1 MIPLMS
7 PSEIEA
13 DALVRA
19 YLDGR
24 TLPKIL
30 HGAVVWVA
38 ETRLTK
44 GRAPV
49 LDANL
54 RANIDHQASGP
65 LPPGTPAFAAA
76 IAKPRV
82 CALLRRDPNRA
93 RGS

>member
-1 MIPLMS
+1 MTPLMS

-24 TLPKIL
+24 LLPRIL

-38 ETRLTK
+38 ETRLTRGK
-44 GRAPV
+44 VPV

-54 RANIDHQASGP
+54 RANIDHQAIEA
-65 LPPGTPAFAAA
+65 PPPATLCSATTAAR
-76 IAKPRV
+76 PRV
-82 CALLRRDPNRA
+82 CALLR
-93 RGS
+93 

>member
-1 MIPLMS
+1 MTPLMS
-7 PSEIEA
+7 PPEIEA

-24 TLPKIL
+24 LLPKIL

-44 GRAPV
+44 GKVPV

-54 RANIDHQASGP
+54 RANIDHQAIEAQ
-65 LPPGTPAFAAA
+65 PPGMVRSDATT
-76 IAKPRV
+76 AKPRV
-82 CALLRRDPNRA
+82 CALLR
-93 RGS
+93 